1 MPAGVPMLGLSY
13 HDAEGDATR
22 PREVE
27 RMASWCVG
35 PRVGVLLALP
45 EQPGRRLVWANGWA
59 GTVASNG
66 WAGPLMEFTSLLPD
80 TRRALGLVRLC
91 LRACPCLA
99 CRIVMLRVHEKWNE
113 WRRGALG
120 LAWACSWLCLN
131 SPVDVSC
138 GPTRSLPTGGLALEW
153 NLPRCCPTLDVL
165 GGW

>member
-1 MPAGVPMLGLSY
+1 MARALPEAAGVPRKDLCHNAQRWY
-13 HDAEGDATR
+13 VR
-22 PREVE
+22 PRGQQ
-27 RMASWCVG
+27 ADAWG
-35 PRVGVLLALP
+35 PETSGMLRQRCRHHRWLAA
-45 EQPGRRLVWANGWA
+45 WALEWN
-59 GTVASNG
+59 
-66 WAGPLMEFTSLLPD
+66 LTSLLPD